1 MDKAAYR
8 EFVIEVIKRSDD
20 QKGFQVLPRRCVF
33 ERTFC
38 WTTRWRRLVRDCEQ
52 RIDVSHDMVIGV
64 GGASPLRRSAHPCVS
79 EKTLRAPLGRRRS
92 LAPKSQHIGVSLDAP
107 CD

>member
-8 EFVIEVIKRSDD
+8 EFVIEVIKQSDD

-33 ERTFC
+33 ERTFG

-64 GGASPLRRSAHPCVS
+64 SGPARYAEALTPAF
-79 EKTLRAPLGRRRS
+79 
-92 LAPKSQHIGVSLDAP
+92 PKRL
-107 CD
+107 